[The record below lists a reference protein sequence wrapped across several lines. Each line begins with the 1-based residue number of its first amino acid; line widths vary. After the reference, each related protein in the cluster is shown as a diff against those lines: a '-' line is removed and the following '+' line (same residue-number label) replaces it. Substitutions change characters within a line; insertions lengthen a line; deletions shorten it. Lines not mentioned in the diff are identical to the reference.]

1 MGTHLEEFLSNNLD
15 ADISALKPCD
25 QKEAD
30 LRLLLHALDA
40 SESGF
45 KRLLTVTVDTYVLH
59 WLCVTS
65 STWILRSCGS
75 RLVPEKIA
83 DGFPFIYMR
92 KHCTRRC
99 VKHCHFG
106 SLWLDIILFDVCWPG
121 KKDSMVCMVKVSGSN
136 TSFQKVK
143 YLSPIHN
150 SSKIIRSNI
159 SKKRVKCLK

>member
-106 SLWLDIILFDVCWPG
+106 SLWLDIILFWCLLTGEKRQHGLYG
-121 KKDSMVCMVKVSGSN
+121 KSIRKQHKFSKGKI
-136 TSFQKVK
+136 SF
-143 YLSPIHN
+143 PN
-150 SSKIIRSNI
+150 S
-159 SKKRVKCLK
+159 